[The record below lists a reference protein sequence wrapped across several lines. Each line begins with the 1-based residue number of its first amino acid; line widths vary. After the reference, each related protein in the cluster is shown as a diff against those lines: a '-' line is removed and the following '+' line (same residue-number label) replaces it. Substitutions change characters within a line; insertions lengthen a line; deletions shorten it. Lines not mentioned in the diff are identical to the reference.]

1 MPETH
6 QKQNQVSRWKLV
18 FSIVLLLIILYT
30 LYKTLKA
37 HQKLILIDPS
47 YGFRLL
53 DKTMST
59 VIDNFTG

>member
-1 MPETH
+1 MSETQ
-6 QKQNQVSRWKLV
+6 QKQDKVRQWKLI
-18 FSIVLLLIILYT
+18 FSIILLLIIFYT